1 MDTNDLLNKQA
12 KSCNYQEVCQL
23 LNEELSLFRT
33 IFQETS
39 KFLDELDRFSVSRL
53 LTLLHNRK
61 EWIDELMLLE
71 NRRENLGADSDQ
83 NYKKE
88 VSDILRSLVS
98 IDARIFDLLKSRKQ
112 EIIKDLSK
120 IADNRYR
127 SRKNRSLNLGKS
139 KVIDVLQE

>member
-1 MDTNDLLNKQA
+1 MDTNDLVNNQA
-12 KSCNYQEVCQL
+12 KSCHYQEVCQL

-33 IFQETS
+33 IFRETS

-53 LTLLHNRK
+53 LALLHNRK

-83 NYKKE
+83 DYKKE

-98 IDARIFDLLKSRKQ
+98 IDAKIFDLLKSRKQ